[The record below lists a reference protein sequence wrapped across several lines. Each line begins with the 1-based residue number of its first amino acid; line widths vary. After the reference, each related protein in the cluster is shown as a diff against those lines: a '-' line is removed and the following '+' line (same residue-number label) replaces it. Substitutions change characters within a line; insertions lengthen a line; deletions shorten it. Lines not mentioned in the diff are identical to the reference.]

1 VRQAATNEDQI
12 IGWSLDE
19 VTPAYFGEIE
29 QRRQQELGIKEK
41 YVRKSL
47 QFLIGESIK
56 KLARFDHQ
64 LREIRD
70 ESDPKRLNIV
80 GNRAKEDARR
90 NELSQRLKDR
100 LAEIEQEQHLSEK
113 PPEIL
118 GVAVILPAPQEVVR
132 SVEGMETDPEIERIA
147 VAEAMQYERQQTDNG
162 ESKADPLKKEGQTK

>member
-1 VRQAATNEDQI
+1 MPCSTSSRPRVWLHVPQKVRETATNEDEI
-12 IGWSLDE
+12 IDWSLE
-19 VTPAYFGEIE
+19 AVTPEYFGEIE
-29 QRRQQELGIKEK
+29 KRRHKELAIKEK

-56 KLARFDHQ
+56 KMTKFDQQ

-70 ESDPKRLNIV
+70 ENDPKRLNIV

-100 LAEIEQEQHLSEK
+100 LEEMGQEQHLSEK

-118 GVAVILPAPQEVVR
+118 GVAVILPAPEEVVAVSGGNGDR
-132 SVEGMETDPEIERIA
+132 S
-147 VAEAMQYERQQTDNG
+147 
-162 ESKADPLKKEGQTK
+162 

>member
-1 VRQAATNEDQI
+1 MRLRPTKMRSSTGRSKTSHPSISARSRSAGTRN
-12 IGWSLDE
+12 S
-19 VTPAYFGEIE
+19 A
-29 QRRQQELGIKEK
+29 IKEK

-56 KLARFDHQ
+56 KITKFDQQ

-70 ESDPKRLNIV
+70 ENDPKRLNIV

-100 LAEIEQEQHLSEK
+100 LEEIEQEQHLSEK

-147 VAEAMQYERQQTDNG
+147 VEEAKEYERRAG
-162 ESKADPLKKEGQTK
+162 P